1 MERIAA
7 ACSDYVAS
15 SSQMRVEQASKEG
28 GKGKESGVGVGGAR
42 IEAIEKKKK
51 KVMGKGN
58 TSTLRGNGPSVLTA
72 WAARSVMCQGMD
84 RPLQQLS
91 LHAEP
96 LRVIPI
102 ATNYVERTTRP
113 IYSAVN

>member
-42 IEAIEKKKK
+42 IEAIEKKKGN
-51 KVMGKGN
+51 GKGEHIDAK
-58 TSTLRGNGPSVLTA
+58 R
-72 WAARSVMCQGMD
+72 
-84 RPLQQLS
+84 
-91 LHAEP
+91 
-96 LRVIPI
+96 
-102 ATNYVERTTRP
+102 ERTIRSHRLGRP
-113 IYSAVN
+113 ICDVPRDGSTITAA

>member
-51 KVMGKGN
+51 KK
-58 TSTLRGNGPSVLTA
+58 R
-72 WAARSVMCQGMD
+72 
-84 RPLQQLS
+84 
-91 LHAEP
+91 
-96 LRVIPI
+96 
-102 ATNYVERTTRP
+102 
-113 IYSAVN
+113 

>member
-28 GKGKESGVGVGGAR
+28 GKRKESGVGVGGAR

-51 KVMGKGN
+51 KGNGKGEHIDAK
-58 TSTLRGNGPSVLTA
+58 R
-72 WAARSVMCQGMD
+72 
-84 RPLQQLS
+84 
-91 LHAEP
+91 
-96 LRVIPI
+96 
-102 ATNYVERTTRP
+102 ERTIRSHGLGRP
-113 IYSAVN
+113 ICDVPRDGSTITAA

>member
-51 KVMGKGN
+51 GNGKGEHIDAK
-58 TSTLRGNGPSVLTA
+58 R
-72 WAARSVMCQGMD
+72 
-84 RPLQQLS
+84 
-91 LHAEP
+91 
-96 LRVIPI
+96 
-102 ATNYVERTTRP
+102 ERTIRSHRLGRP
-113 IYSAVN
+113 ICDVPRDGSTITAA

>member
-28 GKGKESGVGVGGAR
+28 GKRKESGVGVGGAR

-51 KVMGKGN
+51 
-58 TSTLRGNGPSVLTA
+58 R
-72 WAARSVMCQGMD
+72 
-84 RPLQQLS
+84 
-91 LHAEP
+91 
-96 LRVIPI
+96 
-102 ATNYVERTTRP
+102 
-113 IYSAVN
+113 